1 MARFRF
7 AALAAVA
14 VFGFGSV
21 ASAADL
27 PAKAPMSRAPVAA
40 PAFSWTGFYVG
51 IHAGYGWSNS
61 TATVTDPTL
70 ILAPASLNQNGNGII
85 GGGQIGYNWQL
96 APNWVVGIEADISG
110 TGIRNTT
117 VVQGPDFR
125 GLLFFGFNQMAE
137 RDVKWLAS
145 VRGRLGYAADRYL
158 IYVTGGAAWADVSY
172 TAGPAWGGLYNP
184 VTFSHNSSGWTLGA
198 GFEYAFTNN
207 WTARL
212 EYLYYDLDGA
222 TITNPAIP
230 TIFPGFAATQT
241 WDRNVI
247 NVVRAGVNYKF

>member
-1 MARFRF
+1 MGRFRF

-14 VFGFGSV
+14 VFGFFSA

-27 PAKAPMSRAPVAA
+27 PAKAPRAPVAA
-40 PAFSWTGFYVG
+40 PAFSWTGFYLG

-61 TATVTDPTL
+61 TATVTDSSGT
-70 ILAPASLNQNGNGII
+70 LAPASLDQNGDGFI
-85 GGGQIGYNWQL
+85 GGGQIGYNWQF
-96 APNWVVGIEADISG
+96 APNWVVGVEADISG

-117 VVQGPDFR
+117 IVQGADIA
-125 GLLFFGFNQMAE
+125 GNLFFGFNQMAE

-145 VRGRLGYAADRYL
+145 VRGRLGYAVDRYL
-158 IYVTGGAAWADVSY
+158 IYVSGGAAWADVDY
-172 TAGPAWGGLYNP
+172 TAGPAWGNLYNP
-184 VTFSHNSSGWTLGA
+184 VTFNHNSSGWTLGG

-212 EYLYYDLDGA
+212 EYLHYDLDGA
-222 TITNPAIP
+222 TIANPSGGAL
-230 TIFPGFAATQT
+230 PGFAATQT

-247 NVVRAGVNYKF
+247 DVVRAGVNYKF